1 MDRSQ
6 CKNKFESKILFH
18 HGEISFWRQKSGNII
33 DILEKTLKSRGQLSK
48 QYGLR

>member
-1 MDRSQ
+1 MEKYNFDG
-6 CKNKFESKILFH
+6 KNLK
-18 HGEISFWRQKSGNII
+18 NII